1 MLEDAE
7 YIQKSIQYLNQ
18 YFEKGIQKK
27 VEQYGFTVPQMRVIK
42 EVVSH
47 QGINIKQLTQNL
59 QMTQSTVSDIVERL
73 VKKGILVK
81 KTNPLDKRASLIFP
95 AHEVTQFLE
104 KDRMDFVNESVIH
117 ALNNLQPEERKTVM
131 EGIRLLVAA
140 VGERQNSC
148 DGGQQ

>member
-1 MLEDAE
+1 MLEEAE
-7 YIQKSIQYLNQ
+7 YIRESIRYLNQ

-27 VEQYGFTVPQMRVIK
+27 VEQYGFTIPQLRVIK

-95 AHEVTQFLE
+95 AYEVTRFLE
-104 KDRMDFVNESVIH
+104 KDRIDFVNESVIN
-117 ALNNLQPEERKTVM
+117 ALNNLKPEERETVM

-140 VGERQNSC
+140 VGDLQNSH
-148 DGGQQ
+148 DGGQK